1 MRLQEAYFRL
11 PISLQELALSAY
23 GLRLRTLRYSGV
35 HPQALANALDRLR
48 WDAEAIREYA
58 DAQLFAMLRHAKEC
72 VPFYREQSTPTPAHP
87 SEARAVLREWPLL
100 TKAEVQQAGK
110 HMLADGIDTRSMVH
124 TNTGGTTGRALSIAS
139 SREAL
144 QLNYAFF
151 ERFKR
156 TCGINARDAVA
167 TFAGRPIV
175 SPAAEAGPYWRRNYA
190 SNQLLL
196 SSYHIRPET
205 LGEYS
210 DALRAF
216 APSLID
222 TYPSSLE
229 PIARYVQELDPAERV
244 NPRAIITS
252 SETLLAPVRETFERA
267 FSCPVFDH
275 YGSAEMVAL
284 ITQCNHG
291 TYHVN
296 EDFGFMEILDE
307 DGASSPEGGVGEIVA
322 TGYINPV
329 MPLIRYRMGD
339 LAVPR
344 SSCCSCGLS
353 FQSVSELVGRMDDTI
368 ITPEG
373 RRVGRLD
380 PIFKGVSGLYEAR
393 ILQETIDAIRV
404 ELVCS
409 EAFIEVEG
417 AELLTQLRYRL
428 GNSIGI
434 VLVRVD
440 QIPRT
445 RSGKLR
451 LVESKLPRA
460 N

>member
-1 MRLQEAYFRL
+1 
-11 PISLQELALSAY
+11 
-23 GLRLRTLRYSGV
+23 
-35 HPQALANALDRLR
+35 
-48 WDAEAIREYA
+48 
-58 DAQLFAMLRHAKEC
+58 MLHHAKKR

-87 SEARAVLREWPLL
+87 SEAREVLREWPLL

-110 HMLADGIDTRSMVH
+110 HILAEGTHESNIVR

-139 SREAL
+139 SRGAL

-156 TCGINARDAVA
+156 TCGISAKDSVA

-175 SPAAEAGPYWRRNYA
+175 SPAAETGPYWRRNYA

-205 LGEYS
+205 LRDYS
-210 DALRAF
+210 EALRAF
-216 APSLID
+216 RPSLID

-229 PIARYVQELDPAERV
+229 PIARYVQQLDPAERV
-244 NPRAIITS
+244 SPRAIITS
-252 SETLLAPVRETFERA
+252 SETLFAPVREMFEKA
-267 FSCPVFDH
+267 FSCSVFDH

-284 ITQCNHG
+284 ITQCMHG

-296 EDFGFMEILDE
+296 EDFGYMEILDE
-307 DGASSPEGGVGEIVA
+307 NGASSLEGCVGEIVA
-322 TGYINPV
+322 TGFINPV

-344 SSCCSCGLS
+344 YSNCSCGLA

-380 PIFKGVSGLYEAR
+380 PIFKGVGGLYEAR
-393 ILQETIDAIRV
+393 ILQETIHAVRV

-428 GNSIGI
+428 GDAIGI
-434 VLVRVD
+434 DLVRVE

-451 LVESKLPRA
+451 LVESRLPRTFQ
-460 N
+460 